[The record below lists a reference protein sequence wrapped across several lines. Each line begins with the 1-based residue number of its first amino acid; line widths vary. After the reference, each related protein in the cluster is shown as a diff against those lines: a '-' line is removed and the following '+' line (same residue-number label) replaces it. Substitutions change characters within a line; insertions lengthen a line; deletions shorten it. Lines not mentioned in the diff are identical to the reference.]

1 MAETAP
7 VKWPP
12 YKLGPEP
19 HIHALGV
26 IAINY
31 NSLEHAL
38 FVLLRE
44 YLGTHHVLHASI
56 FQSLSISSTLSLFA
70 SAVELHEK
78 HPPLRERLVAFCP
91 LFSICFNNRNLLMH
105 ANARE
110 ADATD
115 DLLALAKRSKSK
127 PHIFNDLKLD
137 LPELRQIADDTRA
150 VFVYAYKLWDFILK
164 RARRFPGLPE
174 PLQTTPLPALPDIP
188 SGLVDLAAKLQPT
201 QKKQKSQPPA

>member
-1 MAETAP
+1 MSQSTTR
-7 VKWPP
+7 WPSYP
-12 YKLGPEP
+12 LGPEP

-56 FQSLSISSTLSLFA
+56 FQSLNTGSALGLFK

-78 HPPLRERLVAFCP
+78 DDVLRERLVAFCP
-91 LFSICFNNRNLLMH
+91 LFITCFNNRNLLMH
-105 ANARE
+105 ANVRE

-115 DLLALAKRSKSK
+115 ELLALAKRSKNK
-127 PHIFNDLKLD
+127 PHVFNDLHLT
-137 LPELRQIADDTRA
+137 LPELRQVADDTRR
-150 VFVYAYKLWDFILK
+150 VFVYAAALWDFIMK
-164 RARRFPGLPE
+164 RRRRFAGLPE
-174 PLQTTPLPALPDIP
+174 AEQSVPLPALPIY
-188 SGLVDLAAKLQPT
+188 LRH
-201 QKKQKSQPPA
+201 